1 MNNLQETI
9 QQMSNQV
16 TEKWNNLTK
25 KQKIEIGIGI
35 VALIITIIIVSI
47 LMQPKYK
54 VLFSE
59 NIESKSIAEVATI
72 LTENNIK
79 YHVINNSTNIEVVE
93 EQYQEALMYTASSG
107 VTERGM
113 TLEELLNND
122 MSTMQIE
129 LNIKNKEYLKDS
141 IQKTLVK
148 IDGVK
153 EARVELV
160 VPEEKN
166 AYLQSQAESSASVF
180 LTLSKQ
186 LTSAQCEGI
195 ANYVAL
201 SVQNLNT
208 KNIVII
214 DDTGTTLYSGSEEV
228 ATSLGK
234 QQELKAAAEK
244 ELKQKVADLV
254 GNMYDDVR
262 ISPNLILNF
271 DEYQETNE
279 NYSTQGDDPNRGVI
293 AQENEAKSSSTNGNT
308 GNIPGTD
315 TNGGDVITY
324 QTDDGATSES
334 KESQKEITYAPNIQ
348 NTIYKKNPGDVDLE
362 KSSLAV
368 NLINNKI
375 YKEEE
380 VSLSGQTWSEFKE
393 ENKGQKT
400 LSVDETVISS
410 IRSAT
415 GIENVVVNAYENPI
429 FLDQEEYVIDYK
441 DWIPYMLVVAVIIL
455 LAFVVLKFRRQEDVV
470 EVEPE
475 LEVEEMLK
483 AVKEQVELEAIEV
496 KENLETKRQ
505 IDKFVDEKP
514 EAVANLLRNWLTDE
528 DWE

>member
-1 MNNLQETI
+1 MQETI

-25 KQKIEIGIGI
+25 KQKIQIGIGI
-35 VALIITIIIVSI
+35 VAVIITIIIISI

-59 NIESKSIAEVATI
+59 NIESKTIADVANV

-93 EQYQEALMYTASSG
+93 DQYQEALMYTASSG
-107 VTERGM
+107 VTENGM
-113 TLEELLNND
+113 TLEQLLNND
-122 MSTMQIE
+122 MSTTQNE
-129 LNIKNKEYLKDS
+129 LNLKNKEYLKNS
-141 IQKTLVK
+141 LQNTLVK
-148 IDGVK
+148 IEGVQ

-166 AYLQSQAESSASVF
+166 AYLQSQAESSASIF
-180 LTLSKQ
+180 LTLSKP
-186 LTSAQCEGI
+186 LTSSQCEGI

-214 DDTGTTLYSGSEEV
+214 DSTGVTLYSGPEEV
-228 ATSLGK
+228 GTSLGK
-234 QQELKAAAEK
+234 QQELKASAEN
-244 ELKQKVADLV
+244 ELKQKVINLI

-279 NYSTQGDDPNRGVI
+279 NYSSQGDDPSRGVI
-293 AQENEAKSSSTNGNT
+293 IQENEVKSSSKNGST
-308 GNIPGTD
+308 GDIPGTD
-315 TNGGDVITY
+315 TNGGDTITY
-324 QTDDGATSES
+324 QNEGEATSES
-334 KESQKEITYAPNIQ
+334 RDSQKEITYAPNKQ
-348 NTIYKKNPGDVDLE
+348 STIYKKNSGDVDLD

-368 NLINNKI
+368 NLINNRL

-380 VSLSGQTWSEFKE
+380 VQLLGKTWSEFKE
-393 ENKGQKT
+393 ENKGQKI
-400 LSVDETVISS
+400 LDVDETVINS
-410 IRSAT
+410 IRNAT
-415 GIENVVVNAYENPI
+415 GIKNVVVNAYENPI
-429 FLDQEEYVIDYK
+429 FLDQEAYVIDYK
-441 DWIPYMLVVAVIIL
+441 DWIPYILVVAVLIL
-455 LAFVVLKFRRQEDVV
+455 IAFVILKFRKQEDVV

-483 AVKEQVELEAIEV
+483 AVKEQVELEEIEI

>member
-1 MNNLQETI
+1 MQETI

-25 KQKIEIGIGI
+25 KQKIEIGIGA
-35 VALIITIIIVSI
+35 VALIITIVVISF

-59 NIESKSIAEVATI
+59 NMESKTIAEVANI
-72 LTENNIK
+72 LTENSVK

-93 EQYQEALMYTASSG
+93 NQYQEALMYTASSG
-107 VTERGM
+107 VMESGM

-122 MSTMQIE
+122 MTTTPDE
-129 LNIKNKEYLKDS
+129 LNVKNKEYLKNS
-141 IQKTLVK
+141 LEKTLVN
-148 IDGVK
+148 IDGVQ

-160 VPEEKN
+160 VPEQKN

-186 LTSAQCEGI
+186 LTSQQCEGI
-195 ANYVAL
+195 ASYVAL
-201 SVQNLNT
+201 GVQNLSK

-214 DDTGTTLYSGSEEV
+214 DSTGTTLYSGTEEIG
-228 ATSLGK
+228 TSLGK
-234 QQELKAAAEK
+234 QQELKASAEN
-244 ELKQKVADLV
+244 EVKQKVVTLI

-279 NYSTQGDDPNRGVI
+279 NYSSQGDDPVI
-293 AQENEAKSSSTNGNT
+293 AQENESKSTSTNGNT

-315 TNGGDVITY
+315 TNGGDAVTY
-324 QTDDGATSES
+324 QAEDASASES
-334 KESQKEITYAPNIQ
+334 KESQKETTYAPNRQ
-348 NTIYKKNPGDVDLE
+348 NTIYKKNAGDVDLD

-380 VSLSGQTWSEFKE
+380 MTLAGETWSEFKE
-393 ENKGQKT
+393 ENKGQKA
-400 LSVDETVISS
+400 LAVDEAVVSS

-429 FLDQEEYVIDYK
+429 FLDQEEYVVDYR
-441 DWIPYMLVVAVIIL
+441 DWIPYMLIIAVL
-455 LAFVVLKFRRQEDVV
+455 MLVTFVFMKFRKQEDVV

-483 AVKEQVELEAIEV
+483 AAKAQVELDEIEV
-496 KENLETKRQ
+496 KESLETKRQ

>member
-35 VALIITIIIVSI
+35 VALIITIIVISI

-59 NIESKSIAEVATI
+59 NIESKTIAEVANV

-79 YHVINNSTNIEVVE
+79 YNIINSSTNIEVVE
-93 EQYQEALMYTASSG
+93 DQYQEALMYTASSG
-107 VTERGM
+107 VTESGM

-122 MSTMQIE
+122 MSTTQNE
-129 LNIKNKEYLKDS
+129 LNVKNKEYLKDS
-141 IQKTLVK
+141 IQKTLMK
-148 IDGVK
+148 INGVQ

-160 VPEEKN
+160 IPEEKN
-166 AYLQSQAESSASVF
+166 AYLQSQVEGSASIF
-180 LTLSKQ
+180 LTLNKQ
-186 LTSAQCEGI
+186 LTSNQCEGI
-195 ANYVAL
+195 ATYVAS
-201 SVQNLNT
+201 SVPNLDT

-214 DDTGTTLYSGSEEV
+214 DSTGSTLYSGVEEV
-228 ATSLGK
+228 GTTLGK
-234 QQELKAAAEK
+234 QQELKVSAEN
-244 ELKQKVADLV
+244 EIKQKVVNLI

-279 NYSTQGDDPNRGVI
+279 NYSSQGDDPSRGVI
-293 AQENEAKSSSTNGNT
+293 AQESEVKSSSTNAST
-308 GNIPGTD
+308 GDIPGTD
-315 TNGGDVITY
+315 TNGGDTITY
-324 QTDDGATSES
+324 QGGDGAASES
-334 KESQKEITYAPNIQ
+334 KDSQKEITYVPNKQ
-348 NTIYKKNPGDVDLE
+348 STIYKKNAGDVDLE

-380 VSLSGQTWSEFKE
+380 MTLIGETWSEFKE
-393 ENKGQKT
+393 ENKGQKA
-400 LSVDETVISS
+400 LGVDEAVISA

-415 GIENVVVNAYENPI
+415 GIDNVVVNAYENPI
-429 FLDQEEYVIDYK
+429 FLDQEAYVVDYK
-441 DWIPYMLVVAVIIL
+441 DWIPYILVIAVLIL
-455 LAFVVLKFRRQEDVV
+455 IAFVILKFRKQEEVV

-483 AVKEQVELEAIEV
+483 AVKEQIELDEIEL
-496 KENLETKRQ
+496 KESLETKRQ

-514 EAVANLLRNWLTDE
+514 EAVANLLRNWLADE

>member
-1 MNNLQETI
+1 MQETI

-35 VALIITIIIVSI
+35 VALIVTIIVISF

-54 VLFSE
+54 MLFSE
-59 NIESKSIAEVATI
+59 NIESKTVAEVANV
-72 LTENNIK
+72 LTENSIK

-107 VTERGM
+107 VTESGM

-122 MSTMQIE
+122 MSTTQDE
-129 LNIKNKEYLKDS
+129 LNVKNKEYLKDS
-141 IQKTLVK
+141 LQKTLVK
-148 IDGVK
+148 IEGVQ

-166 AYLQSQAESSASVF
+166 AYLQSKAESSASIF

-186 LTSAQCEGI
+186 LTSNQCEGI
-195 ANYVAL
+195 ATYVAS
-201 SVQNLNT
+201 SVQNLNA

-214 DDTGTTLYSGSEEV
+214 DSTGTTLYSGSEEV
-228 ATSLGK
+228 STSLGK
-234 QQELKAAAEK
+234 QQELKASAEN
-244 ELKQKVADLV
+244 ELKQKVTDLI
-254 GNMYDDVR
+254 GTMYDDVR

-279 NYSTQGDDPNRGVI
+279 KYSTQGDDPSRGVI
-293 AQENEAKSSSTNGNT
+293 AQENESKSTSTNGNS

-315 TNGGDVITY
+315 TNGGDAITY
-324 QTDDGATSES
+324 QGDEEATSES
-334 KESQKEITYAPNIQ
+334 KDSQKEITYTPNKQ
-348 NTIYKKNPGDVDLE
+348 NTIYKKNSGDVDLD

-380 VSLSGQTWSEFKE
+380 VPLSGETWSDFKQ

-400 LSVDETVISS
+400 LAVDETVISA
-410 IRSAT
+410 IRNAT
-415 GIENVVVNAYENPI
+415 GIENVIVNAYENPI
-429 FLDQEEYVIDYK
+429 FLDQEAYVIDYK
-441 DWIPYMLVVAVIIL
+441 DWIPYLLVIAVLIL
-455 LAFVVLKFRRQEDVV
+455 IAFVILRFRKQEDVV

-483 AVKEQVELEAIEV
+483 AVKEQVEFDEIEL
-496 KENLETKRQ
+496 KESLETKRQ